1 MLLLAEIACLLSEVE
16 LRTSEARI
24 FGYENGGRVEVWEN
38 DILCC
43 LDLRRL
49 FLSLLDG
56 VVGLAAYFDCSLV
69 LFGSGEVV
77 EPELP
82 LVLEKVKDSK
92 FFAFFVDPASFCG
105 ALVLGVDSHGL
116 SDLVLFF
123 YVPDSLQRWCVW
135 ACIYSCDGC
144 FLSFLAD

>member
-1 MLLLAEIACLLSEVE
+1 MLLLLLLLLLAEIACLLSEVE
-16 LRTSEARI
+16 LWTSEARI

-49 FLSLLDG
+49 FLSLLEG

-92 FFAFFVDPASFCG
+92 FFAFCVDPASFCG
-105 ALVLGVDSHGL
+105 ALVFWGG
-116 SDLVLFF
+116 
-123 YVPDSLQRWCVW
+123 
-135 ACIYSCDGC
+135 
-144 FLSFLAD
+144 